1 MEQHPIPTLLE
12 HGNFSRV
19 LFNNVEKF
27 YVPGGDVMCCY
38 TLTENFIPRRK
49 DWIGIFKVGWKTT
62 QEYYT
67 FMWAPLPK
75 DLNKG
80 SATQQEIQFKAYY
93 LPKDMEHY
101 QFCYVDEDGLVQG
114 ASIPFQFH
122 PDPDED
128 IMIVIN
134 KEKMEEMEQLSEEL
148 YQENQELKDKYA
160 DLHEQLQRKQVALEA
175 TQKINKN
182 LEQEVEEKASW
193 EEEKASWEEEKASW
207 EEEKASW
214 EEEKASWEEEKASWE
229 EEKTSWEEK
238 KASWEEEKTSW
249 EEKAS
254 WEEEKASWEEEK
266 ASWEEEKASW
276 EEEKASWEELKASR
290 EEEKTSWEEEKASW
304 EEEKASWEEEKA
316 SWEELK
322 ASWEEEKDSR
332 ESELLHLKEY
342 NQKITSEKEDL
353 GIQLKELQT
362 HLATK
367 EKDMEELMVRDQEK
381 TEQLEKLKR
390 ENSLLSTSLT
400 EQEPKNKSTA
410 TEEEL
415 AREVDRLK
423 AKVEAGRACYIEKY
437 KECQR
442 LHKQIRQLRASTMDK
457 NATLLGQLSTFKTD
471 NNVLN
476 KENERLNSKI
486 ALLMKENEALQRS
499 LDNKDVSSPQGA
511 AKPEVPSPPEPGKPE
526 VPSPPEAGLEGSCF
540 SPYKDSSPDREQ
552 KEPQDFIC
560 SLCTKV
566 CPATERWD
574 PALPEDPNL

>member
-1 MEQHPIPTLLE
+1 MEQHPTPSLPE
-12 HGNFSRV
+12 HGNFSQV

-62 QEYYT
+62 KEYYT

-75 DLNKG
+75 DLNKE

-114 ASIPFQFH
+114 TSIPFQFH

-175 TQKINKN
+175 TWQKINKN
-182 LEQEVEEKASW
+182 LEQKVEEKASW

-214 EEEKASWEEEKASWE
+214 EEEKASWKEEKASWKE
-229 EEKTSWEEK
+229 E
-238 KASWEEEKTSW
+238 KASWDEEKASW
-249 EEKAS
+249 DEEKAS

-266 ASWEEEKASW
+266 ASWKEEKASWKEEKASWKEEKSSW
-276 EEEKASWEELKASR
+276 EEEKASWK
-290 EEEKTSWEEEKASW
+290 EEKASW

-316 SWEELK
+316 SWKEEK
-322 ASWEEEKDSR
+322 ASWEEEKASWEEEKASWKEEKASWEEEKTSR
-332 ESELLHLKEY
+332 ESELLHLEEY

-353 GIQLKELQT
+353 GIRVKELQT
-362 HLATK
+362 QLASQEK
-367 EKDMEELMVRDQEK
+367 EIKELIVRDQEK
-381 TEQLEKLKR
+381 TEELEKLKK
-390 ENSLLSTSLT
+390 ENRLLAVNFTEQNKNAILSQQLLSCKSNCRELYI
-400 EQEPKNKSTA
+400 ENK
-410 TEEEL
+410 
-415 AREVDRLK
+415 RLK
-423 AKVEAGRACYIEKY
+423 QEVSFLTK
-437 KECQR
+437 
-442 LHKQIRQLRASTMDK
+442 
-457 NATLLGQLSTFKTD
+457 
-471 NNVLN
+471 
-476 KENERLNSKI
+476 
-486 ALLMKENEALQRS
+486 ALKSSAN
-499 LDNKDVSSPQGA
+499 NKDLSSPQGA
-511 AKPEVPSPPEPGKPE
+511 ARRVADPDYFQRENLGCGKATSYQSWKKNYP
-526 VPSPPEAGLEGSCF
+526 VFNLCKSTLEK
-540 SPYKDSSPDREQ
+540 Y
-552 KEPQDFIC
+552 
-560 SLCTKV
+560 SL
-566 CPATERWD
+566 ERD
-574 PALPEDPNL
+574 L